1 MIEANQ
7 EFASEVELL
16 YEKED
21 QLMEKLEQLK
31 LTNQSLVKE
40 NQKQKS
46 YVKKMFT
53 ENLNNA
59 AQLVSFHS
67 IYMK

>member
-7 EFASEVELL
+7 EFASEVEIL

-31 LTNQSLVKE
+31 LTNQSLVEE

>member
-7 EFASEVELL
+7 EFASEVEIL

>member
-7 EFASEVELL
+7 EFASEVEIL

-31 LTNQSLVKE
+31 LNNQSLVKE

>member
-7 EFASEVELL
+7 EFASEVEIL

-46 YVKKMFT
+46 YVKKMFA

>member
-7 EFASEVELL
+7 EFASEVEIL

-59 AQLVSFHS
+59 AQLVSFNF